1 MTTNLNLGQYSAMPA
16 WTIAAFAV
24 LSLFFVTF
32 ALIIV
37 RVKIIKMDKQIT
49 TDAQN

>member
-1 MTTNLNLGQYSAMPA
+1 MPA